1 MSVRRTAIATA
12 ATALVLA
19 SLGAPS
25 ALSADEHMQK
35 AEHCISLSRIESSD
49 VIDDKRILFE
59 MRGGDYYL
67 NELPHRCPGLGF
79 EDAFMYRTSI
89 GQLCDM
95 DIVTVLINAG
105 FGLQS
110 GASCGLGMFR
120 PISEQEAGMLME
132 QADE

>member
-1 MSVRRTAIATA
+1 MTTRHIGIVTA
-12 ATALVLA
+12 AITFVLA

-35 AEHCISLSRIESSD
+35 AEHCISLNRIQTSD

-59 MRGGDYYL
+59 TVGGDYYL
-67 NELPHRCPGLGF
+67 NELPHKCPGLAF
-79 EDAFMYRTSI
+79 EESFMYRTSI

-95 DIVTVLINAG
+95 DIVTVLVNAG

-110 GASCGLGMFR
+110 GASCGLGMFQ
-120 PISEQEAGMLME
+120 PVSAQEAEMLME
-132 QADE
+132 QADR

>member
-1 MSVRRTAIATA
+1 MIAGKLAITA
-12 ATALVLA
+12 AAAGLALG

-25 ALSADEHMQK
+25 ALSADEHMQE
-35 AEHCISLSRIESSD
+35 AEHCVSLTRIRSSD

-59 MRGGDYYL
+59 MLGGDYYL
-67 NELPHRCPGLGF
+67 NELPHKCPGLDF

-95 DIVTVLINAG
+95 DIVTVLTNAG
-105 FGLQS
+105 FGLQP

-120 PISEQEAGMLME
+120 PISEQEAKMLME
-132 QADE
+132 QSDE